1 MDYES
6 ERSRRLGCWDAVAIT
21 TPFIEKWTRHAPPD
35 FSPGPEYTKLLLD
48 QGFGEDFSQNE
59 RQFWAREI
67 EKNYH
72 GNDGRQRV
80 RVAMINL
87 RDRDGLHARLWDVKC
102 PVLWMQ
108 GTKDKSFS
116 VANAEEEIKLF
127 VNSKESKLKVVEGG
141 QHFLS
146 ATNPEEVN
154 CAVLEFV
161 QKWSQVHYGSRI

>member
-6 ERSRRLGCWDAVAIT
+6 ERSRRLGCWDAIAIT
-21 TPFIEKWTRHAPPD
+21 TPFIEQWTRHAPPD

-48 QGFGEDFSQNE
+48 QGFGEDFPQGE
-59 RQFWAREI
+59 REFWAREI
-67 EKNYH
+67 EKNYS

-87 RDRDGLHARLWDVKC
+87 RDRDGLQARLWDVTC

-127 VNSKESKLKVVEGG
+127 VNSKEAKLKVVEGG

-146 ATNPEEVN
+146 ATNPEEVD
-154 CAVLEFV
+154 CGVLEFV
-161 QKWSQVHYGSRI
+161 QKWS